1 MIEARRLVRREAGWV
16 SIPYVWN
23 EAQPEAALERTGA
36 DVPLQRVAAGG
47 GREDFVYE
55 VPDQNQCAGCHA
67 SNNTTREILPLGPK
81 ARHLNKDYDYADGR
95 EPASAPAAHRL
106 PAGRAGRRRAAQRG
120 L

>member
-23 EAQPEAALERTGA
+23 EAQTEAALGRTGA
-36 DVPLQRVAAGG
+36 DVPLQLVAADG

-67 SNNTTREILPLGPK
+67 SNNTTREILPLGPQ
-81 ARHLNKDYDYADGR
+81 ARHHNQDSAYADGR
-95 EPASAPAAHRL
+95 ENPPAPPHRTRHLQGAPAAGA
-106 PAGRAGRRRAAQRG
+106 P
-120 L
+120 